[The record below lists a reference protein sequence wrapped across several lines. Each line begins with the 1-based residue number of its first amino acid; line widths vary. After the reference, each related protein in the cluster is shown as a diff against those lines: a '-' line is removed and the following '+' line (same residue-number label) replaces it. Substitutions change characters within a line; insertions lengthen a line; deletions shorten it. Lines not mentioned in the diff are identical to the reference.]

1 MAKQDSTASRD
12 AQAPSVFDLDS
23 AAFNREREPIP
34 APAET
39 VFPRRDD
46 RYVGAPKAGDLETL
60 LAPMGTPKQAVPGS
74 FPPGEPWRSVEPAPR
89 KRGALR

>member
-1 MAKQDSTASRD
+1 MAN
-12 AQAPSVFDLDS
+12 PVFDLDS
-23 AAFNREREPIP
+23 KDFMRPREAMP

-39 VFPRRDD
+39 VFPSRYD
-46 RYVGAPKAGDLETL
+46 RYVGAPKAGDRETL

-74 FPPGEPWRSVEPAPR
+74 FPPGEPWKSIEPAVR